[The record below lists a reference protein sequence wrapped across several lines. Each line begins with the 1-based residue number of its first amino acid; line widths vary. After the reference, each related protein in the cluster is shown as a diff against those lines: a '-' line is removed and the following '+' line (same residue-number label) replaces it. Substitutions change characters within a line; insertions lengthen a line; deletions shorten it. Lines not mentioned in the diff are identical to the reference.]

1 MGERILLHGVSDGSA
16 IITHKPAPLSNSRHI
31 VASFFTKIKMVV
43 ESERVE
49 DTPLLSTLRT
59 ATVALIS
66 CGWQLLAM
74 KFLVLLAMGVAVT
87 QASSCSGLKDDRSLL
102 SSLLTVAGYSDTCVA
117 AALDSC
123 RTRQEDSRYTSLV
136 EVSHLTLSG
145 SPV

>member
-49 DTPLLSTLRT
+49 DMSPLLSTLRT
-59 ATVALIS
+59 ATVALIRC

-74 KFLVLLAMGVAVT
+74 KFLVLLVMGVVMT
-87 QASSCSGLKDDRSLL
+87 QASSSPPVAEEKSFSGLKDDRSLL

-123 RTRQEDSRYTSLV
+123 RTGQEDIHYTSL
-136 EVSHLTLSG
+136 
-145 SPV
+145 

>member
-1 MGERILLHGVSDGSA
+1 MLR
-16 IITHKPAPLSNSRHI
+16 LSSP
-31 VASFFTKIKMVV
+31 KIKMVV

-136 EVSHLTLSG
+136 EVSHLTSSG